1 MSKIYTAINNLA
13 QYLRNKLSDD
23 KYYLQYKSTTAPDEF
38 ATAVPEIYC
47 FTMPSSALVD
57 GYPARCPCI
66 CITLDG
72 RDNFTYDVTLH
83 LCISNVSLNDREMAY
98 PNDKLPNLYTLGE
111 NDDYSTEGDS
121 DLIAESILFT
131 DQINQYLENYTAA
144 DIHSIT
150 VEYVDADLADYPYA
164 ISTIMFKMNVNI
176 AKIGERPFDNLY

>member
-1 MSKIYTAINNLA
+1 MNIYTAINNLA
-13 QYLRNKLSDD
+13 RYLRNKLHDD
-23 KYYLQYKSTTAPDEF
+23 EYWLQYKASTAPDDF
-38 ATAVPEIYC
+38 ATAIPDVFT

-83 LCISNVSLNDREMAY
+83 LCISNASLSEKEMARPDTKIPGRY
-98 PNDKLPNLYTLGE
+98 NVGDG
-111 NDDYSTEGDS
+111 DGYSTEGDS

-144 DIHSIT
+144 DIRSIT

-164 ISTIMFKMNVNI
+164 ISTIYFKMNVNI
-176 AKIGERPFDNLY
+176 SKIGERPFDNFY